1 VLGLVDV
8 LKKLLMNEKINE
20 KKINKKVKEY
30 LNYLSEKHEWL
41 YHNKE
46 NKFYCPNYYYKKKH
60 NILRNEDVRI
70 KYFWHQ
76 LFPPKHK
83 KVPNIPL
90 NKITLKLIEGKVIN
104 EKVLNKKTIKDLL
117 KKGFIQ
123 EISENEY
130 ESTGVS
136 LKYYHNVGEDYLG
149 FVYDSFDV
157 YNFNNK
163 EIIVELMQLKK
174 NYKILMLPTRV
185 FDEIL
190 QGLEKKKNSKSFSV
204 SEGYLRIL
212 KSLGVTNTLIIKPHS
227 YESIDVLV
235 LPRRDEGS
243 KKCYQLVFKARF
255 TERSIRL
262 PYWH

>member
-1 VLGLVDV
+1 MLGLVDV

-174 NYKILMLPTRV
+174 NYKIL
-185 FDEIL
+185 
-190 QGLEKKKNSKSFSV
+190 SV

>member
-1 VLGLVDV
+1 MLGLVDV
-8 LKKLLMNEKINE
+8 LKRLLMNEKINE

-30 LNYLSEKHEWL
+30 LNYLSEKYEWF

-90 NKITLKLIEGKVIN
+90 NEITRKLIKGTRINKKVFD
-104 EKVLNKKTIKDLL
+104 EKTIKDLL

-136 LKYYHNVGEDYLG
+136 LKYYHDSEDSFGLI
-149 FVYDSFDV
+149 YDSFDV

-163 EIIVELMQLKK
+163 EIIVEVKPLKK
-174 NYKILMLPTRV
+174 DKKAIITTKSKIYELSRELSERWDKIKDFDFNKELEKIL
-185 FDEIL
+185 
-190 QGLEKKKNSKSFSV
+190 KNHF
-204 SEGYLRIL
+204 L
-212 KSLGVTNTLIIKPHS
+212 TNPVIIKPYS
-227 YESIDVLV
+227 YTKLEVIV
-235 LPRRDEGS
+235 LPYDPKNIE
-243 KKCYQLVFKARF
+243 CYQLVFKARF